1 MNADRT
7 ELHDL
12 TGKQPERAKDMAA
25 QWQQWA
31 QANNVLPL
39 NPFKIPQQQ

>member
-7 ELHDL
+7 ELHNL
-12 TGKQPERAKDMAA
+12 AGKQPERVKDMAA

-39 NPFKIPQQQ
+39 NPFNIPQQQ